1 MKRTLKHPRSG
12 IAMILVIIVMATAA
26 IMSFALLSSAS
37 MQAQAAKNATYSS
50 SADSLDQSGT
60 NMALYYLLYP
70 EKAPATAL
78 KTTGST
84 TFYNPGTNVPAMN
97 LADGS
102 TLSKI
107 AVSLTSRSGTTSNFG
122 IDVTSS
128 SGSNGAVL
136 SRIMHTN
143 AQLKSRYLVKYA
155 MASNDAFTV
164 PSSGVSV
171 TINGDVRCDG
181 GLGGLLTAITG
192 ALKIPSNAAVPSYP
206 PQGVPIFSQ
215 LNCAKSL
222 PSYGTGTA
230 QLVSGTITSFPVANA
245 SNPDAVYYA
254 TGNLTI
260 GANVTLTGTL
270 IAKQNLTINATTVN
284 ITTKKT
290 GQPALVVQGNLIFNG
305 VLLNT
310 RTLNVNGL
318 CWLGANVSGSGIL
331 VTDNFNVT
339 GALMWGGAS
348 PRFDNSNGLLNGAS
362 IVVNWPSSGGQT
374 KDYPNWDLLYVPNLC
389 DEGQTP
395 KTLRVIAN

>member
-1 MKRTLKHPRSG
+1 
-12 IAMILVIIVMATAA
+12 MILVIVVMATAA

-60 NMALYYLLYP
+60 NMALYYLMYP
-70 EKAPATAL
+70 DKAPATAL

-84 TFYNPGTNVPAMN
+84 TFYNPGTSVPAMN

-102 TLSKI
+102 TVSKVG
-107 AVSLTSRSGTTSNFG
+107 VSLTSRNGTTSDFG

-128 SGSNGAVL
+128 GGSSDGSVT
-136 SRIMHTN
+136 RTMHTN
-143 AQLKSRYLVKYA
+143 AELKSRYLVKYA
-155 MASNDAFTV
+155 MASNDAFTI
-164 PSSGVSV
+164 PASGVSV
-171 TINGDVRCDG
+171 SINGDVRCDG
-181 GLGGLLTAITG
+181 GLGGLLTAVTG
-192 ALKIPSNAAVPSYP
+192 ALKIPSNAAVPTYP
-206 PQGVPIFSQ
+206 AQGVPTMSQ
-215 LNCAKSL
+215 LNCCKNL

-254 TGNLTI
+254 NGNITI
-260 GANVTLTGTL
+260 GSNVTLNGTL
-270 IAKQNLTINATTVN
+270 IVKSPYNLTINTTTVN

-290 GQPALVVQGNLIFNG
+290 GQPALVVGGNLIFNG

-318 CWLGANVSGSGIL
+318 CWLGGNVSGSGIL
-331 VTDNFNVT
+331 VADHFNVT
-339 GALMWGGAS
+339 GALMWGGSS
-348 PRFDNSNGLLNGAS
+348 PRFDNSNGLLSSATV
-362 IVVNWPSSGGQT
+362 VVNWPSSGGQT
-374 KDYPNWDLLYVPNLC
+374 KDYPNWDYLYVPNLC

-395 KTLRVIAN
+395 KTLNVLP